1 MDLYSFPYVG
11 TVSDLDVI
19 HACIFLYL
27 SDACMQIHV
36 HARSQVPIG
45 LHVAACCL
53 IYLLLHVIVLDDGF
67 SANGGMSSAGN
78 DGEG

>member
-1 MDLYSFPYVG
+1 
-11 TVSDLDVI
+11 
-19 HACIFLYL
+19 
-27 SDACMQIHV
+27 MQIHV
-36 HARSQVPIG
+36 HARSQVLIG